1 MLRTIPPTA
10 TDIKIF
16 FDGENTEVIYNDVKE
31 NINTFAGENNV
42 RANFHSF
49 IGENNIVGN
58 KIVKVINNL
67 IN

>member
-10 TDIKIF
+10 TDINLF
-16 FDGENTEVIYNDVKE
+16 FDGENTEVTYMNG
-31 NINTFAGENNV
+31 N

-49 IGENNIVGN
+49 IGEYKIIGN